1 MSWKIMILIV
11 CAGGFGTLLRCLAV
25 KIIPAGLLPWGTLAV
40 NGIGCFLAGVSF
52 VLLRERF
59 PSFEPYAPLV
69 LIGFLGALTTFST
82 FALESA
88 NLFLAGAYGR
98 AVLNLLAQNGVGLAA
113 VFCGFCAARMV

>member
-1 MSWKIMILIV
+1 MSWKIMLLAI
-11 CAGGFGTLLRCLAV
+11 CAGGFGTLLRYLAV
-25 KIIPAGLLPWGTLAV
+25 RTLPAGMFPWGTLAV
-40 NGIGCFLAGVSF
+40 NGIGSFLAGASF

-59 PSFEPYAPLV
+59 PSLEPYAPVV

-98 AVLNLLAQNGVGLAA
+98 AVLNLLIQNSVGLGA
-113 VFCGFCAARMV
+113 VFCGICAARIV